1 MQQKLFLIVIT
12 FSVTTCRNEDIFIVP
27 SVEFVKAEHKT
38 DIMLLIKIGQT
49 LEIGLMESEELKPG
63 DKLRQDEVVQSLS
76 LSQWLLSCL
85 LLSIFSKGT
94 ADELERFFLLLFSAT
109 SCDPL
114 LLFAVATRQSYSGET
129 IRCSSR

>member
-12 FSVTTCRNEDIFIVP
+12 FSVTTCRNEDFFIVP

-38 DIMLLIKIGQT
+38 DIMLLSKIGQT

-76 LSQWLLSCL
+76 LSQ
-85 LLSIFSKGT
+85 
-94 ADELERFFLLLFSAT
+94 
-109 SCDPL
+109 
-114 LLFAVATRQSYSGET
+114 
-129 IRCSSR
+129 

>member
-38 DIMLLIKIGQT
+38 DIMLPSKIGQT

-76 LSQWLLSCL
+76 LSQ
-85 LLSIFSKGT
+85 
-94 ADELERFFLLLFSAT
+94 
-109 SCDPL
+109 
-114 LLFAVATRQSYSGET
+114 
-129 IRCSSR
+129 